1 MFIALWWRGFGGASW
16 MDCPTPPVAATL
28 SLRHEDAP
36 LTVGKIV
43 CGAGKKPRGEGRLYG
58 ALYARLKAALLPR
71 TFNICPPLKWGIN
84 KTFPSEG
91 EGDTSGE
98 G

>member
-1 MFIALWWRGFGGASW
+1 